1 MGCGPGARWNGWT
14 MLTHAQIWGLI
25 DWLAARNGLTPSGL
39 ARRAGLD
46 PTTFNRSKRTAVDG
60 RQRWPST
67 ESLAKVLE
75 ATNTPLQEFSA
86 MAIAVERRG
95 AAGADAVAPAMGL
108 SDDGGRGLA
117 DGRAA
122 EGSLTI
128 RGAAGASPAL
138 SVDPD
143 AMPHVVPVP
152 AAAAGPLYRSRDQ
165 LIVVRVDGPMPGD
178 RVLVRMA
185 DGADLVGEVSSVTET
200 ALHLEVPGHPEER
213 IVERSAVA
221 SLLRILWVSQ

>member
-1 MGCGPGARWNGWT
+1 

-95 AAGADAVAPAMGL
+95 SAGPALDGAAPGPPGGFA
-108 SDDGGRGLA
+108 DDGGPGLA
-117 DGRAA
+117 LGAVADAPLTVRGSAVAA
-122 EGSLTI
+122 T
-128 RGAAGASPAL
+128 AL
-138 SVDPD
+138 SVDPE
-143 AMPHVVPVP
+143 AVPHVVPVP

-165 LIVVRVDGPMPGD
+165 LIVVRVDGPAPGV
-178 RVLVRMA
+178 RVLVRMV
-185 DGADLVGEVSSVTET
+185 DGADLVGEVAAVTET
-200 ALHLEVPGHPEER
+200 ALHLSVPGHPEER

>member
-1 MGCGPGARWNGWT
+1 
-14 MLTHAQIWGLI
+14 MLTHTQIWGLI

-86 MAIAVERRG
+86 MAIAVESRSG
-95 AAGADAVAPAMGL
+95 PASAAAKTPPMGFA
-108 SDDGGRGLA
+108 DDGGAGSA
-117 DGRAA
+117 DGHA
-122 EGSLTI
+122 GDGTLTI
-128 RGAAGASPAL
+128 RGAAAAAPAL

-178 RVLVRMA
+178 RVLVRMT
-185 DGADLVGEVSSVTET
+185 DGADLVGEVASVTET
-200 ALHLEVPGHPEER
+200 ALHLEVPGHAEER